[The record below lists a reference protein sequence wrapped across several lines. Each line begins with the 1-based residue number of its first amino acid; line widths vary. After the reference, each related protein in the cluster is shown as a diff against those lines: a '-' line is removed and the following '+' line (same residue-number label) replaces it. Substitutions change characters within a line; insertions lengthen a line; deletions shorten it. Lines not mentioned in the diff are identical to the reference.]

1 MFFLYFLMQ
10 HSRIPF
16 VSDRQKAEAR
26 IPHESPQ
33 AEGVQLEK
41 SLEPKGKNRS
51 GPWSVFSSLFVCFF
65 SSLCNL

>member
-1 MFFLYFLMQ
+1 MFRLYFLQ
-10 HSRIPF
+10 HSIISIIPF
-16 VSDRQKAEAR
+16 VPDRQAEAR

-51 GPWSVFSSLFVCFF
+51 GPWSVFLVF
-65 SSLCNL
+65 